1 MENKNKNSKK
11 RTAMMVL
18 APLFLTIAGVTLTL
32 SGLRDNDMF
41 VTILAIIILLFDVIL
56 IVSFFLDRKKK
67 MANL

>member
-32 SGLRDNDMF
+32 SGLRDNDML